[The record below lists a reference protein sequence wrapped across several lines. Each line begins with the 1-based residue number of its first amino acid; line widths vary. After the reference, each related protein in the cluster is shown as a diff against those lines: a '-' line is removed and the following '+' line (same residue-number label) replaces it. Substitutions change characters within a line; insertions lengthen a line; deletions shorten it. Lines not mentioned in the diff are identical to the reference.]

1 MHRGIEALAKWLPTK
16 DCWTCPQAEMERLRS
31 EMDKLE
37 EARLSAEAMAARLE
51 KEAELPVRVRQS
63 ARETSPRMAN
73 ICQS

>member
-1 MHRGIEALAKWLPTK
+1 
-16 DCWTCPQAEMERLRS
+16 MERLRS